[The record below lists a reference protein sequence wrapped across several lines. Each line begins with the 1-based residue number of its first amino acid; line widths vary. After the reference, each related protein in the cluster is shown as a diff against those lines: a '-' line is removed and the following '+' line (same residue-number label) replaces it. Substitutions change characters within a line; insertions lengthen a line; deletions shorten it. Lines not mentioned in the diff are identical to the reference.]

1 MYLVENYNV
10 IFRILIWFSKYCQF
24 DPIWPW
30 IPKYHFLI
38 VYMLSMQTVAVRI
51 WESNIGLLSLWHL
64 DQFDCEGEVSYFK
77 SLFGTLLFRLIID
90 LEDAG
95 KCKLHFTQWPH
106 SVLLQTFIRIHS
118 KPFELLYSQR
128 HTWSKWYWKYN
139 LLGRDQNFT
148 QNPNLETEFQLLET
162 WLCRHK
168 EKYIREW
175 HSKCF

>member
-77 SLFGTLLFRLIID
+77 FLFGTLLFRLIID

-95 KCKLHFTQWPH
+95 KCKLHFNAMTPLCTPANFYSNSFKTFWAVVFTEAHMEQM
-106 SVLLQTFIRIHS
+106 VLKI
-118 KPFELLYSQR
+118 
-128 HTWSKWYWKYN
+128 
-139 LLGRDQNFT
+139 
-148 QNPNLETEFQLLET
+148 
-162 WLCRHK
+162 
-168 EKYIREW
+168 
-175 HSKCF
+175 